1 MLAWIRKAEGMNAV
15 LKLSALTLAC
25 AAVIGNPDRLHA
37 QASEIPSAQ
46 TPAQN
51 GSADQDKHGRM
62 LLEQMV
68 AALGGD
74 AWLNRKTAVFHGNT
88 AAFFRGQPNLGSP
101 PFWDFR
107 QFGDGTHPEIDRI
120 EYTKKRDIVQIYKAD
135 NGYEVT
141 YKGNKPLP
149 VDQVKDY
156 YLRQTHSLE
165 SIIQVWLKQPDTVVL
180 YEGASSVERRQ
191 ADKVTLLSAN
201 NDAVT
206 VELDA
211 TSHLP
216 LRRTFESRNVQFK
229 DHDED
234 VEQYDDYHLIQGIMT
249 PLTVSRYRNGD
260 LANQRFYLDVKYNEA
275 IAPDMFDTDLP
286 LKHKK

>member
-1 MLAWIRKAEGMNAV
+1 MKVASKFFAV
-15 LKLSALTLAC
+15 ALTATAI
-25 AAVIGNPDRLHA
+25 AASPARLHA

-46 TPAQN
+46 TAAQN
-51 GSADQDKHGRM
+51 GSQTNGADQDKRGRI
-62 LLEQMV
+62 LLDQMV

-74 AWLNRKTAVFHGNT
+74 AWLNRRTATFHGNT
-88 AAFFRGQPNLGSP
+88 AAFFRGEPNLGSP
-101 PFWDFR
+101 PFWDFK
-107 QFGDGTHPEIDRI
+107 QFADATHPEADRI
-120 EYTKKRDIVQIYKAD
+120 EYTKKRDIVQIYTAG
-135 NGYEVT
+135 NGYEIT

-149 VDQVKDY
+149 AEQVKDY
-156 YLRQTHSLE
+156 FLRQRHSLE
-165 SIIQVWLKQPDTVVL
+165 SIIHVWLKQPGIVVL
-180 YEGASSVERRQ
+180 YEGASQVERRQ
-191 ADKVTLLSAN
+191 AEKVTLLGAD

-216 LRRTFESRNVQFK
+216 LRRTFETRNLQFK

-249 PLTVSRYRNGD
+249 PLTISRYRNGD

-275 IAPDMFDTDLP
+275 IEPSMFNTDLP
-286 LKHKK
+286 LKAKGKSKD

>member
-1 MLAWIRKAEGMNAV
+1 MKVVPKLVV
-15 LKLSALTLAC
+15 LALT
-25 AAVIGNPDRLHA
+25 AATITAMPTRLQA

-46 TPAQN
+46 TAAQN
-51 GSADQDKHGRM
+51 GSQTNGVDQDKRGRI
-62 LLEQMV
+62 LLDQMV

-74 AWLNRKTAVFHGNT
+74 AWLNRRTAVFHGNT

-101 PFWDFR
+101 PFWDFK
-107 QFGDGTHPEIDRI
+107 QFADATHPEADRI
-120 EYTKKRDIVQIYKAD
+120 EYTKKRDIVQIYTAG
-135 NGYEVT
+135 NGYEIT

-149 VDQVKDY
+149 ADQVKDY
-156 YLRQTHSLE
+156 FLRQRHSLE
-165 SIIQVWLKQPDTVVL
+165 SIINVWLKQPGIVVL
-180 YEGASSVERRQ
+180 YEGASQVERRQ
-191 ADKVTLLSAN
+191 AEKVTLLGAD

-211 TSHLP
+211 SSHLP

-234 VEQYDDYHLIQGIMT
+234 VEQYDDYHLIQGVMT
-249 PLTVSRYRNGD
+249 PLTISRYKNGD

-275 IAPDMFDTDLP
+275 IEPTMFNTDLP
-286 LKHKK
+286 LKAKGKTKN

>member
-1 MLAWIRKAEGMNAV
+1 MPGVGMNAV
-15 LKLSALTLAC
+15 TKLSTLAL
-25 AAVIGNPDRLHA
+25 AFATLVVVPLRLHA

-46 TPAQN
+46 TASQN
-51 GSADQDKHGRM
+51 GSQTQGVDQDKRGRV
-62 LLEQMV
+62 LLDQMV

-74 AWLNRKTAVFHGNT
+74 AWLNRRSAIFHGNT
-88 AAFFRGQPNLGSP
+88 ASFFRGQPNLGSP
-101 PFWDFR
+101 PFWDIK
-107 QFGDGTHPEIDRI
+107 QFPDATHPEADRV
-120 EYTKKRDIVQIYKAD
+120 EFTKKRDIVQIWTAG

-149 VDQVKDY
+149 AEQVKDY
-156 YLRQTHSLE
+156 YLRQTHS
-165 SIIQVWLKQPDTVVL
+165 IDAIVRVWLKQPGIVVL
-180 YEGASSVERRQ
+180 YEGASQVERRQ
-191 ADKVTLLSAN
+191 AEKVTILGAD

-211 TSHLP
+211 SSHLP
-216 LRRTFESRNVQFK
+216 LRRTYETRNQQFQ

-260 LANQRFYLDVKYNEA
+260 LANQRFYLEVKYNE
-275 IAPDMFDTDLP
+275 PVTPEMFNTDLP
-286 LKHKK
+286 LKGKK